1 MHDLAAYAGLCHV
14 RTPEGSSY
22 SANITVNESGSY
34 GDVLISYDIKV
45 ERVDPEGYEAM
56 TKADWDDRVA

>member
-1 MHDLAAYAGLCHV
+1 MHDLAAYAGFCHV
-14 RTPEGSSY
+14 RTPEGSFY